1 MIDRER
7 DTKLTKPNCLVFFIL
22 KSNQRFML
30 KYHRKLNSESQEG
43 YVDFNLGYASMFS
56 QGTLIESI

>member
-1 MIDRER
+1 
-7 DTKLTKPNCLVFFIL
+7 
-22 KSNQRFML
+22 ML